1 LWEDFVDIIFS
12 PASVFRR
19 RQRGN
24 WFIPLIV
31 VTVAIALIVFATRGA
46 LQPAVDAEVE
56 RAADAMRKNPQV
68 TEDMIE
74 KARGY
79 IAWSITFGPIIFMP
93 VIIIVIGFMTWL
105 VAKLVDA
112 RQELRAAMVRPH
124 TT

>member
-1 LWEDFVDIIFS
+1 MWEDFVDIIFS

-31 VTVAIALIVFATRGA
+31 VTVAIALIVFATRGV

-79 IAWSITFGPIIFMP
+79 IAWSITVGPIIFRPISIIGRNTTP
-93 VIIIVIGFMTWL
+93 VPS
-105 VAKLVDA
+105 DD
-112 RQELRAAMVRPH
+112 RPRCCCRSRLI
-124 TT
+124 TNGSP